1 MLLPL
6 LALSS
11 SSTARAAAAALSKM
25 SFTTQRSG
33 GTITI
38 SPKNEADQS
47 GLIVIS
53 HGLGDSA
60 EGFVDVAEV
69 GCLLLLLLHF
79 SRGGKM
85 SFSRFSFHVK
95 TDAC

>member
-1 MLLPL
+1 MLLLFSRRTRLVLLPL

-69 GCLLLLLLHF
+69 GLF
-79 SRGGKM
+79 VVVVVA
-85 SFSRFSFHVK
+85 F
-95 TDAC
+95 

>member
-1 MLLPL
+1 MLLLLSRRTLVPL

-11 SSTARAAAAALSKM
+11 STARALSKM

-47 GLIVIS
+47 GLVVIS
-53 HGLGDSA
+53 HGLGDTA
-60 EGFVDVAEV
+60 EGFADVAEV
-69 GCLLLLLLHF
+69 GF
-79 SRGGKM
+79 GGAM
-85 SFSRFSFHVK
+85 PCVL
-95 TDAC
+95 